1 VVAHDE
7 ASEVVFNSPWR
18 GKLGGAGFAHHTNKH
33 EGKHHTD
40 ESKNEAVAGMLT
52 VGFFRSSLGRCP
64 FGGAMTWSPPKFQ
77 IGTPDNIRLLGNI
90 CD

>member
-1 VVAHDE
+1 VRDQNFVA
-7 ASEVVFNSPWR
+7 NSTTDGCWR
-18 GKLGGAGFAHHTNKH
+18 EHHTNKH
-33 EGKHHTD
+33 EGKRHTD